1 MQEVP
6 SNQKREDDPMETVRY
21 FALSLHPA
29 MMIMSNPQKIVAVAW
44 VNPSNISEA
53 RSQLKI
59 KDICGMG
66 RLLWI

>member
-1 MQEVP
+1 
-6 SNQKREDDPMETVRY
+6 METVRY